1 MHRLIV
7 HHYNPQDETTRII
20 LKHLNS
26 LFLFLLKFLKQSI
39 GALTTQGKK
48 NKENKRENLETV
60 GIKSRNKVMGENFRK
75 HVS

>member
-1 MHRLIV
+1 MHHLIV

-39 GALTTQGKK
+39 GALTTQGK
-48 NKENKRENLETV
+48 E
-60 GIKSRNKVMGENFRK
+60 IKKISEKTLRQ
-75 HVS
+75 

>member
-7 HHYNPQDETTRII
+7 HHYNPQEETTRII

-48 NKENKRENLETV
+48 
-60 GIKSRNKVMGENFRK
+60 IKKISEKTLRQ
-75 HVS
+75 